1 MGKIYWLASYPKS
14 GNTWLR
20 IFLNNYWCQAETPVD
35 INTLRDVP
43 NAASRTIFEN
53 LTGLEASDLTAD
65 EVDALRP
72 LVYQRWTTLQP
83 APVFA
88 KVHDAYTHVPTG
100 AALFPAAV
108 TAGAIYLIR
117 NPLDVALSFAA
128 HNGQPVEQTITQMAN
143 EQFVLGYHRCT
154 LAEQFRQ
161 RLGSWSQHVCS
172 WVDTAVAFPRLVV
185 RYEDL
190 CADPMGAFRRIV
202 GFLAGAAL
210 SPAQEAQV
218 DRAISFS
225 NFAQLQAQEA
235 AHGFRERSAPATH
248 FFRQGQPGAWQQQLT
263 ASQVHC
269 IRAAHGAV
277 MARFGYA

>member
-20 IFLNNYWCQAETPVD
+20 IFLNNYWCQAATPVD
-35 INTLRDVP
+35 INTLSDVP
-43 NAASRTIFEN
+43 TAASRTIFEN
-53 LTGLEASDLTAD
+53 LTGLEASDLSAD

-72 LVYQRWTTLQP
+72 LVYHRWTTLQP

-88 KVHDAYTHVPTG
+88 KVHDAYTRLPTG
-100 AALFPAAV
+100 EALFPAAV

-128 HNGQPVEQTITQMAN
+128 HNGQPVEQTIIQMAN
-143 EQFVLGYHRCT
+143 EQFVLGYHRRT

-172 WVDTAVAFPRLVV
+172 WVDAAVTFPRLVV

-190 CADPMGAFRRIV
+190 CADPAGAFRRIV
-202 GFLAGAAL
+202 GFLDGAAL
-210 SPAQEAQV
+210 TPAQEAQV
-218 DRAISFS
+218 DRAIAFS

-235 AHGFRERSAPATH
+235 AHGFRERSAPATQ

-263 ASQVHC
+263 ASQVQC

-277 MARFGYA
+277 MARFGYV